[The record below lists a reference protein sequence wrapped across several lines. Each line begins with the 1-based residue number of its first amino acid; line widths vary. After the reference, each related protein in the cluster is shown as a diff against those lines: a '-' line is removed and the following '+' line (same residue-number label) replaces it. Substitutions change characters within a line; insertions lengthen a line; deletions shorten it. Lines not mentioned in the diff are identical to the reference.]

1 MTPEGAPRTQIEED
15 RLYRKV
21 IGRIVPLFFLGF
33 VFSYLDRVNIS
44 LARLPMQR
52 DFGLSEHAFSIGASV
67 FFWGYMLCEVPS
79 NLLLQRFGARA
90 WISRIMVTWGLVSM
104 LMVFSRNL
112 TTFYSLRLLLGICEA
127 GFVPGVLFYANQWLP
142 TRRQSSMFALFL
154 LALPVAEVVG
164 APFSGWVV
172 EYMDGAADLHGWQW
186 LFLVEGAPTVVLGI
200 VIYAV
205 LRNRP
210 AEAGWLSDAERCVL
224 ARNLGD
230 MHGKS
235 HRLADAFRNPRVW
248 LLITVMLLWNTSFYG
263 LVFWLPTIVQNA
275 GITRTSTVGLL
286 TAIPFAVG
294 GLVMVVTSRFA
305 ERIGRPREIATAAAL
320 IAAIGMFAAWL
331 LVDHLA
337 LALAGLSVSVA
348 GILALMPLYW
358 TLPGRLLAGPAAA
371 GGLAL
376 INSFG
381 SFSGVLGVWVL
392 GLAGISA
399 GIAVFAGMLLACTVL
414 LYFAFNDRPRLQG
427 TLQAAPGFPVE
438 GGGVDKLHAPFFTER
453 R

>member
-1 MTPEGAPRTQIEED
+1 MTPEIDED

-21 IGRIVPLFFLGF
+21 SGRLVPLFFLGF

-44 LARLPMQR
+44 LARLPMQH
-52 DFGLSEHAFSIGASV
+52 DFGLSDHAFSIGASV

-104 LMVFSRNL
+104 LMVFSRSL
-112 TTFYSLRLLLGICEA
+112 TTFYSLRLLLGVCEA
-127 GFVPGVLFYANQWLP
+127 GFVPGVLYYINQWLP
-142 TRRQSSMFALFL
+142 THRQSSMFALFL
-154 LALPVAEVVG
+154 LALPVAEIVG
-164 APFSGWVV
+164 APLSGWVV
-172 EYMDGAADLHGWQW
+172 EFMDGIAGLHGWQW
-186 LFLVEGAPTVVLGI
+186 LFLVEGAPTVLLGI
-200 VIYAV
+200 VMYAV

-210 AEAGWLSDAERCVL
+210 ADAGWLSDAERSVL
-224 ARNLGD
+224 ARNLNQL
-230 MHGKS
+230 HGRS
-235 HRLADAFRNPRVW
+235 HRLLDALRNPSVW
-248 LLITVMLLWNTSFYG
+248 LLITVMVLWNTSFYG
-263 LVFWLPTIVQNA
+263 LVFWLPAIVQNA
-275 GITRTSTVGLL
+275 GITRASTVGLL

-294 GLVMVVTSRFA
+294 GITMVVTSRLA
-305 ERIGRPREIATAAAL
+305 ERSGRPREIATAAAL
-320 IAAIGMFAAWL
+320 MAAIGMFAAWW

-348 GILALMPLYW
+348 GVLALMPLYW

-392 GLAGISA
+392 GLAGISN
-399 GIAVFAGMLLACTVL
+399 GMAVFAGMLLACTGL
-414 LYFAFNDRPRLQG
+414 LYFAFNARPRLQG
-427 TLQAAPGFPVE
+427 TLQPGAAEP
-438 GGGVDKLHAPFFTER
+438 
-453 R
+453 

>member
-1 MTPEGAPRTQIEED
+1 MTAEGAAPATIDED

-44 LARLPMQR
+44 LAKLSMQR

-154 LALPVAEVVG
+154 LALPVAEIVG
-164 APFSGWVV
+164 APFSGLIV
-172 EYMDGAADLHGWQW
+172 EYMTGVAGLHGWQW
-186 LFLVEGAPTVVLGI
+186 LFLIEGAPTVLLGI
-200 VIYAV
+200 AIYAV
-205 LRNRP
+205 MRNRP
-210 AEAGWLSDAERCVL
+210 ADASWLSDAERGVL
-224 ARNLGD
+224 VRNIGEQP
-230 MHGKS
+230 GKS
-235 HRLADAFRNPRVW
+235 HRLADAFRNRSVW
-248 LLITVMLLWNTSFYG
+248 FLIAVMLLWNTSFYG
-263 LVFWLPTIVQNA
+263 LVFWLPTIVQSA

-294 GLVMVVTSRFA
+294 GIAMVVTSQIA
-305 ERIGRPREIATAAAL
+305 ERLGHAREIATAAAFL
-320 IAAIGMFAAWL
+320 AAIGMFAAWL

-337 LALAGLSVSVA
+337 FALAGLSVSIA
-348 GILALMPLYW
+348 GVLALMPLYW

-392 GLAGISA
+392 GLAGISSGMA
-399 GIAVFAGMLLACTVL
+399 IFAGMLLACTVL
-414 LYFAFNDRPRLQG
+414 LYLAFNERPRLEG
-427 TLQAAPGFPVE
+427 TLQAAGVAVE
-438 GGGVDKLHAPFFTER
+438 Q
-453 R
+453 